1 MTLFSLLTAAMFVM
15 VHVGRVWF
23 VHWSFPIPNEM
34 GLWPNF
40 RSPLMF
46 DVMAITT
53 YLTASTIFIYM
64 GSVPDFA
71 AVRDASTGLRRR
83 LYAIF
88 CLGWRGTAREWHTL
102 GWAYTF
108 FAVFVIPLAVSV
120 HSIVSWDFAL
130 SIVPGLHH
138 TIFAPYF
145 VCGAI
150 YSGTAGI
157 VTVMYCLRKFL
168 NFERYIGQVHLD
180 NLGKLLIALS
190 LIWSYINILEL
201 FGSWYGGS
209 SFELEAV
216 KFRLTGF
223 YAPLYWEMILFCA
236 FVPLLMF
243 FKKIRLSW
251 NKMLIISIL
260 INIGM
265 LTERFIIV
273 ATSQPRKF
281 LPDTFGFYFPSWIEI
296 SITIGSFAIF
306 TTLFLIFI
314 KWVPAVSIY
323 EVKETLK
330 PLRRDT

>member
-1 MTLFSLLTAAMFVM
+1 M
-15 VHVGRVWF
+15 
-23 VHWSFPIPNEM
+23 
-34 GLWPNF
+34 
-40 RSPLMF
+40 
-46 DVMAITT
+46 
-53 YLTASTIFIYM
+53 
-64 GSVPDFA
+64 
-71 AVRDASTGLRRR
+71 
-83 LYAIF
+83 
-88 CLGWRGTAREWHTL
+88 
-102 GWAYTF
+102 
-108 FAVFVIPLAVSV
+108 IPLAVSV

-138 TIFAPYF
+138 TVFAPYF

-157 VTVMYCLRKFL
+157 VTVMFCLRKFL
-168 NFERYIGQVHLD
+168 GFEKYIGQVHLD

-201 FGSWYGGS
+201 FTSWYGGN

-236 FVPLLMF
+236 FVPILMF
-243 FKKIRLSW
+243 WKKFRLSW
-251 NKMLIISIL
+251 NKMLVISIL

-281 LPDTFGFYFPSWIEI
+281 LPDAFGFYFPSWIELT
-296 SITIGSFAIF
+296 ITFGSFAIF
-306 TTLFLIFI
+306 ATLFLIFI
-314 KWVPAVSIY
+314 KWVPPISIY
-323 EVKETLK
+323 EVKETLT
-330 PLRRDT
+330 PLRRDS

>member
-1 MTLFSLLTAAMFVM
+1 
-15 VHVGRVWF
+15 
-23 VHWSFPIPNEM
+23 
-34 GLWPNF
+34 
-40 RSPLMF
+40 
-46 DVMAITT
+46 
-53 YLTASTIFIYM
+53 
-64 GSVPDFA
+64 
-71 AVRDASTGLRRR
+71 
-83 LYAIF
+83 
-88 CLGWRGTAREWHTL
+88 
-102 GWAYTF
+102 
-108 FAVFVIPLAVSV
+108 VFVIPLAVSV

-157 VTVMYCLRKFL
+157 VTVMYCLRKYL

-201 FGSWYGGS
+201 FSTWYGGS
-209 SFELEAV
+209 SFELEAL
-216 KFRLTGF
+216 KFKLTGF

-243 FKKIRLSW
+243 FRKFRWSW
-251 NKMLIISIL
+251 NKMLVISIL

-281 LPDTFGFYFPSWIEI
+281 LPNAFGFYFPSWIEI

-306 TTLFLIFI
+306 ATLFLIFI
-314 KWVPAVSIY
+314 KWVPAISIY

-330 PLRRDT
+330 PLRRDA

>member
-1 MTLFSLLTAAMFVM
+1 
-15 VHVGRVWF
+15 
-23 VHWSFPIPNEM
+23 
-34 GLWPNF
+34 
-40 RSPLMF
+40 
-46 DVMAITT
+46 
-53 YLTASTIFIYM
+53 
-64 GSVPDFA
+64 
-71 AVRDASTGLRRR
+71 
-83 LYAIF
+83 
-88 CLGWRGTAREWHTL
+88 
-102 GWAYTF
+102 
-108 FAVFVIPLAVSV
+108 
-120 HSIVSWDFAL
+120 
-130 SIVPGLHH
+130 
-138 TIFAPYF
+138 
-145 VCGAI
+145 
-150 YSGTAGI
+150 
-157 VTVMYCLRKFL
+157 MYCLRKFL

-216 KFRLTGF
+216 KLRLTGF